1 MHACGAIISPGR
13 SRPIK
18 LKLLN
23 CRDKSL
29 SEGLRLTTAY
39 INRIA
44 TTVPTHDVHQRFIG
58 FAQLLLSG
66 DQHRSERFARM
77 AEVAGIAHRYSCID
91 PDGGFYA
98 FGRFPGT
105 AERMRAFDVHAPDLA
120 VATIDRLNLGRERG
134 EITHLLITCCTGF
147 SAPGLDI
154 ELVKR
159 CGLSS
164 SVERTVIGFMGCYA
178 AINALKTARHIVRS
192 EPSSRVLVLNLELC
206 SLHLRETT
214 DLEEMLGFL
223 LFADGCAACVVT
235 AEPQGLAI
243 ESFRAVLVPETS
255 DLMTWHIRDFG
266 FEMGLS
272 ARVPGVIRRVLHA
285 GVDEILAGAPV
296 SSIDLWAVHPG
307 GRSIL
312 DAVERALRLAPSAL
326 SASREV
332 LRGYGNMSSATV
344 MFVLDA
350 MLRSP
355 LRKAAGCAMSFGPG
369 LIAETMRFHTVV

>member
-147 SAPGLDI
+147 SA
-154 ELVKR
+154 
-159 CGLSS
+159 
-164 SVERTVIGFMGCYA
+164 
-178 AINALKTARHIVRS
+178 
-192 EPSSRVLVLNLELC
+192 
-206 SLHLRETT
+206 
-214 DLEEMLGFL
+214 
-223 LFADGCAACVVT
+223 
-235 AEPQGLAI
+235 QGLAI

-272 ARVPGVIRRVLHA
+272 ARVPGVIRRALHA